1 MTVLPFSCVQ
11 SSTSFAGGAPTASF
25 LASEESLRGDLSSAL
40 ASALEPV
47 AAAVLS
53 KLHGQD
59 TAEECERRISAALSE
74 AGCGLLRVALEAG
87 DVAAEQLVV
96 DGRPYYFAGKQRSRV
111 MSSFGL
117 VEYERNRYRR
127 RKCGSIAPA
136 DDRFQIVS
144 GFWSPLVAHH
154 ASLTL
159 TMVPAKDCE
168 NLFRALGGMAPSATA
183 LNGMAA
189 LKGMVWEV
197 KEAQA
202 LEAIRSEE
210 EVPAEA
216 AAISVSIDGVHLG
229 MRKTKGTPQQGDAPR
244 PAGFREASSGTVS
257 LHGGS
262 PGEDGSL
269 PRLHTVCFGRMPEA
283 GKVSLKEDVVAEV
296 RHLAQRR
303 PDLPIVCIADGAPD
317 NWSFFSE
324 AFPDALQVFD
334 FWHSAQH
341 LKAAV
346 DSAYGEGTPEA
357 ARRFEALRDTLRDRQ
372 EGTHSVIRSLQ
383 RLVRMHPTRKPIR
396 RVLKFFKKNR
406 QRMQYAEMKKRGLP
420 IGSGPVEACNRV
432 LVQQRMKCSGMRWS
446 EHGTGQAILS
456 LRALWKSGR
465 FDAAWRQIMLALEP
479 ETYTF
484 RNRSNNNIL
493 KLAN

>member
-74 AGCGLLRVALEAG
+74 AGCGLVRVALEAG

-96 DGRPYYFAGKQRSRV
+96 DGRPYYFAGKQRSSV

-127 RKCGSIAPA
+127 RKCGSVAPA

-144 GFWSPLVAHH
+144 GFWSPLAAHH

-183 LNGMAA
+183 LNGLAA
-189 LKGMVWEV
+189 LNGMVWEV

-202 LEAIRSEE
+202 LEAIRAEE

-317 NWSFFSE
+317 NW
-324 AFPDALQVFD
+324 
-334 FWHSAQH
+334 
-341 LKAAV
+341 
-346 DSAYGEGTPEA
+346 T
-357 ARRFEALRDTLRDRQ
+357 
-372 EGTHSVIRSLQ
+372 SVL
-383 RLVRMHPTRKPIR
+383 H
-396 RVLKFFKKNR
+396 
-406 QRMQYAEMKKRGLP
+406 
-420 IGSGPVEACNRV
+420 
-432 LVQQRMKCSGMRWS
+432 CSS
-446 EHGTGQAILS
+446 C
-456 LRALWKSGR
+456 
-465 FDAAWRQIMLALEP
+465 
-479 ETYTF
+479 
-484 RNRSNNNIL
+484 
-493 KLAN
+493 

>member
-1 MTVLPFSCVQ
+1 MTVLPFSCAQ
-11 SSTSFAGGAPTASF
+11 SSTSISGGSPAASC
-25 LASEESLRGDLSSAL
+25 LASEESLRGALSSVL

-47 AAAVLS
+47 ATAVLS

-74 AGCGLLRVALEAG
+74 AGCGLVRVALEAG

-96 DGRPYYFAGKQRSRV
+96 DGRPYYCAGKQRSRV

-127 RKCGSIAPA
+127 LKCDTIAPA
-136 DDRFQIVS
+136 DDRFRIVS
-144 GFWSPLVAHH
+144 GFWSPLAARH
-154 ASLTL
+154 ASRALA
-159 TMVPAKDCE
+159 MGPAKDCE
-168 NLFRALGGMAPSATA
+168 NLFRELGGMAPSATA
-183 LNGMAA
+183 LNGMIWDVA
-189 LKGMVWEV
+189 ES
-197 KEAQA
+197 EA
-202 LEAIRSEE
+202 LEAIRAEE

-229 MRKTKGTPQQGDAPR
+229 MRKTKGSPQPGDAPR

-262 PGEDGSL
+262 PDEDGSL

-296 RHLAQRR
+296 RHLAQHR

-317 NWSFFSE
+317 NWGFFSE

-334 FWHSAQH
+334 FRHSAQH

-372 EGTHSVIRSLQ
+372 EGIHSVIRSLQ
-383 RLVRMHPTRKPIR
+383 RLARMHPTRKPIR
-396 RVLKFFKKNR
+396 RVLKFFRKHR
-406 QRMQYAEMKKRGLP
+406 QRMQYAEMKQRGLP

-446 EHGTGQAILS
+446 EHGTGQAIPS

-479 ETYTF
+479 ETYAF
-484 RNRSNNNIL
+484 RNRSHHNIL